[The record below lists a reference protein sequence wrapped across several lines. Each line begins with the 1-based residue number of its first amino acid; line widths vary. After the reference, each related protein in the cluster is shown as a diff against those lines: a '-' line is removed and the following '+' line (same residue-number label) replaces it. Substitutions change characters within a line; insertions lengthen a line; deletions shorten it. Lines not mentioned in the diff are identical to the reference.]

1 MINIYNNN
9 KLINVSDKHINA
21 KCICGE
27 GLSWIKKEVVMM
39 DPCEHLI
46 HLTCLEKKNVHVCPY
61 CNSQIE
67 RLIRANDFRYNKEL
81 YQKCIDI
88 ISVSNFDSMSKIHS
102 DQVLLNLPNLLG
114 ALVQI
119 PFVQG
124 TENARK
130 LCEDIFSMNNIK
142 IKVRG
147 LNKLKDGPKVFIA
160 NHTSHLDFLTIFYVL
175 RTGFLTS
182 STIKDNIVSKQFLN
196 ILPLLVVERGKG
208 CNTVDKMKEYVKKKG
223 SICLF
228 PEGMLTHPDTI
239 IKFRTGAFHI
249 GYPIYPIVL
258 KYKVVVSDMSA
269 PNFILKMSSH
279 QEEIIEMF
287 ILDPFYPPFDEP
299 KIELIRCAMANRGN
313 MLLSR
318 VSNRDIKD

>member
-1 MINIYNNN
+1 MSMQYIMINMN
-9 KLINVSDKHINA
+9 KSINS
-21 KCICGE
+21 KCICGQ
-27 GLSWIKKEVVMM
+27 GLPWIKSEVVMI

-46 HLTCLEKKNVHVCPY
+46 HLNCLEKKNSHTCPF
-61 CNSQIE
+61 CNSKIE
-67 RLIRANDFRYNKEL
+67 RLIRANDFKYNKEL

-88 ISVSNFDSMSKIHS
+88 ISVSNFDNMSKIQT
-102 DQVLLNLPNLLG
+102 DQVLLNLPNLIST
-114 ALVQI
+114 LVQL
-119 PFVQG
+119 PFVKG
-124 TENARK
+124 TENARM
-130 LCEDIFSMNNIK
+130 LCEDLFSMNNIK
-142 IKVRG
+142 IRVRG

-182 STIKDNIVSKQFLN
+182 SAIKDNIMSKQFLN
-196 ILPLLVVERGKG
+196 ILPLLVIERGSSG
-208 CNTVDKMKEYVKKKG
+208 NTVDKMKEYVEKKG

-249 GYPIYPIVL
+249 GYPIYPIIL
-258 KYKVVVSDMSA
+258 KYKTVVSDMSA
-269 PNFILKMSSH
+269 QNFLLKMSSH

-287 ILDPFYPPFDEP
+287 ILDPFYPPFDDTQ
-299 KIELIRCAMANRGN
+299 IELVRCSMANKGN

>member
-1 MINIYNNN
+1 MIIDN
-9 KLINVSDKHINA
+9 KTINA
-21 KCICGE
+21 KCVCGS
-27 GLSWIKKEVVMM
+27 GLPWVKKEVVMI

-46 HLTCLEKKNVHVCPY
+46 HLSCLK
-61 CNSQIE
+61 NSQSCPFCNTTIE
-67 RLIRANDFRYNKEL
+67 RLIRANDFKYNKSL

-88 ISVSNFDSMSKIHS
+88 ISVSNFDNMSKIYS
-102 DQVLLNLPNLLG
+102 DQVILNLPNLLG
-114 ALVQI
+114 TLAQI
-119 PFVQG
+119 PFIKGVN
-124 TENARK
+124 NARH

-147 LNKLKDGPKVFIA
+147 LNKLKDGPKIFIA

-175 RTGFLTS
+175 KTGFLTS
-182 STIKDNIVSKQFLN
+182 SSINDNIISKQFLN

-208 CNTVDKMKEYVKKKG
+208 NGNTVDKMKEYVEKKG

-258 KYKVVVSDMSA
+258 KYKIVVSDMSA
-269 PNFILKMSSH
+269 ENFILKISSH

-287 ILDPFYPPFDEP
+287 ILDPFYPPFDEN
-299 KIELIRCAMANRGN
+299 KIEMIRCAMANRGN